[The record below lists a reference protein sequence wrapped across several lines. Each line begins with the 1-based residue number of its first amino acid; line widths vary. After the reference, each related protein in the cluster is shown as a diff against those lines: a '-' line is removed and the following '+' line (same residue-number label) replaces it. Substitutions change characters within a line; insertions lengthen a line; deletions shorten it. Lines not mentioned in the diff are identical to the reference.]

1 MVAGTLLPEP
11 RMAPRR
17 RRDRPDGTDPRSEPG
32 KSRFALSAESRRQEW
47 KVKAVR
53 EWREKMA
60 GFLAEL
66 DAELDRADSLGL
78 KEVPIDGTKKFENA
92 EAFLKSCVRTVANG
106 VNNARFG

>member
-1 MVAGTLLPEP
+1 MGTGTLIPEP
-11 RMAPRR
+11 RMASGR

-32 KSRFALSAESRRQEW
+32 KSRFALSAENRRQEW
-47 KVKAVR
+47 KVKHLR

-66 DAELDRADSLGL
+66 DAELDRAESLAL
-78 KEVPIDGTKKFENA
+78 KEIPIDGTKKFENA

-106 VNNARFG
+106 VNNARYT